1 MELRSPTLQ
10 ADSLPSEPPGTPS
23 FTGSVTLV
31 MLKPGLP
38 LQDWLLRMGAGTSTL
53 ARVGPERTW
62 EECSSVCVIGGSSG
76 VERRGD
82 DLTNVWQ

>member
-1 MELRSPTLQ
+1 MEWGGRFKR
-10 ADSLPSEPPGTPS
+10 EGTYVYLC
-23 FTGSVTLV
+23 GSVTLV

-82 DLTNVWQ
+82 DLTNVCET